1 MIDLLNVGRNAMTI
15 PNFILKSS
23 TTTKP
28 KKTDEQMQSH
38 ARAGRIV
45 LTRRPKQFRLATREF
60 RSLYSQFALYAAT
73 GSLS

>member
-1 MIDLLNVGRNAMTI
+1 MIDLLNVEHMTI
-15 PNFILKSS
+15 YSFLLKAS
-23 TTTKP
+23 TTTKS
-28 KKTDEQMQSH
+28 KNSDEQMQSY

-60 RSLYSQFALYAAT
+60 RSLHSQFALYAAI